1 MPVSTVP
8 MPTDTTTT
16 ATQRDRD
23 RTRPRLARASV
34 LDVRRPDRA
43 GRAPTTV
50 ADIAERLWELAAAE
64 SDLDRAR
71 RTTLAPTTGALAH
84 AGAFSEGRR

>member
-23 RTRPRLARASV
+23 RTRPRLARAGV

-50 ADIAERLWELAAAE
+50 ADIADRLWELAAAE